1 MNLYD
6 QLLELQVIEDAYL
19 EWRTY
24 RNQLTDFI
32 IQEAKGNE
40 SIAILGAGRC
50 NDIDLKRILA
60 YFNEVTLV
68 DKDRKAMEEGI
79 CKQEI
84 VDLDQ
89 IKIRQM
95 DFIGM
100 SDTDYRNYADTLIKE
115 VRKLGMN
122 TNVHE
127 LAKVALKELKRLEE
141 KFEKININLGRKCY
155 ETTVTVGVHSQLLSM
170 LEWIWHI
177 ILQTIKQDES
187 SVRAQII
194 KMNEKYVRRFND
206 LLVGATNKRMI
217 IGCEKERI
225 GRSGSIQGAIQ
236 AINDLNRRMR
246 CGEVSLLNEA
256 QLEWKFNKKQG
267 VVYIVDC
274 QSIEVKR

>member
-6 QLLELQVIEDAYL
+6 QLLGLQVIEDAYL

-24 RNQLTDFI
+24 RKQLTDFV

-68 DKDRKAMEEGI
+68 DKDKKAMEEGI

-84 VDLDQ
+84 VNLNQ

-100 SDTDYRNYADTLIKE
+100 SEEDYRVYADILIKE

-127 LAKVALKELKRLEE
+127 LAKVALKALEWLEE
-141 KFEKININLGRKCY
+141 KVEKINIDLGRARY
-155 ETTVTVGVHSQLLSM
+155 ETTVVVGVHSQLLSM

-187 SVRAQII
+187 YVRAQII
-194 KMNEKYVRRFND
+194 RMNEKYIRRFND
-206 LLVGATNKRMI
+206 LLIGATKKRMI

-225 GRSGSIQGAIQ
+225 GRSGSIQGAVQ
-236 AINDLNRRMR
+236 SMDDLNRRMR
-246 CGEVSLLNEA
+246 CGEISLLNET
-256 QLEWKFNKKQG
+256 QLEWEFNKKQG
-267 VVYIVDC
+267 IVYLVDC

>member
-6 QLLELQVIEDAYL
+6 QLLGLQVIEDAYL

-24 RNQLTDFI
+24 RKQLTDFI

-68 DKDRKAMEEGI
+68 DKDKKAMEVGI
-79 CKQEI
+79 CKHEI
-84 VDLDQ
+84 VNLNH
-89 IKIRQM
+89 
-95 DFIGM
+95 IGM
-100 SDTDYRNYADTLIKE
+100 SEEDYRVYAYILIKE

-127 LAKVALKELKRLEE
+127 LAKVALKALEWLEE
-141 KFEKININLGRKCY
+141 KVEKINIDLGRACY
-155 ETTVTVGVHSQLLSM
+155 ETTVVVGVHSQLLSM

-187 SVRAQII
+187 CVRAQII
-194 KMNEKYVRRFND
+194 RMNEKYIRRFND
-206 LLVGATNKRMI
+206 LLIGATKKRMI

-225 GRSGSIQGAIQ
+225 GRSGSIQGAVQ
-236 AINDLNRRMR
+236 SMDDLNRRMR
-246 CGEVSLLNEA
+246 CGEISLLNET
-256 QLEWKFNKKQG
+256 QLEWEFNKKQG
-267 VVYIVDC
+267 IVYLVDC

>member
-6 QLLELQVIEDAYL
+6 QLLGLQVIEDAYL

-24 RNQLTDFI
+24 RKQLTDFI

-68 DKDRKAMEEGI
+68 DKDKKAMEEGI

-84 VDLDQ
+84 VNLNQ

-100 SDTDYRNYADTLIKE
+100 SEEDYRVYADILIKE

-127 LAKVALKELKRLEE
+127 LAKVALKALEWLEE
-141 KFEKININLGRKCY
+141 KVEKINIDLGRARY
-155 ETTVTVGVHSQLLSM
+155 ETTVVVGVHSQLLSM

-187 SVRAQII
+187 CVRAQII
-194 KMNEKYVRRFND
+194 RMNEKYIRRFND
-206 LLVGATNKRMI
+206 LLIGATKKRMI

-225 GRSGSIQGAIQ
+225 GRSGSIQGAVQ
-236 AINDLNRRMR
+236 SMDDLNRRMR
-246 CGEVSLLNEA
+246 CGEISLLNET
-256 QLEWKFNKKQG
+256 QLEWEFNKKQG
-267 VVYIVDC
+267 IVYLVDC